1 MFLSFTRMFSL
12 VLALRF
18 GSWNGPWKLKRA
30 VQAIVDAQRACE
42 NLSTRKYRR
51 SEWTRDFYGRS
62 SMLFITFQENYRK
75 ISTLRLFCL
84 FCASTFDFR
93 AQMLFWY
100 YAMSSRIYRFDR
112 KKRRRESRKIFPFFL
127 WRVKSSAK
135 LFQLIEMKW
144 EFSVKSAWVDVEGW
158 LEWAKENFNFTSL
171 LFFVS
176 FNNFLGLFSN
186 LQLNNFLVS
195 WKEELLRWNWDELG
209 KVVDEDMRWRGT
221 RKFLHW
227 MGRKKVKRKRKF
239 WLPIQPFYLLR
250 GVNNQSF
257 PSIPAPSA
265 FLFFFRILYLFFK
278 HSPLDREEADSI
290 PYSTFGEKLFT
301 TFSILC
307 TCLCGVSRSV

>member
-1 MFLSFTRMFSL
+1 
-12 VLALRF
+12 
-18 GSWNGPWKLKRA
+18 
-30 VQAIVDAQRACE
+30 
-42 NLSTRKYRR
+42 
-51 SEWTRDFYGRS
+51 
-62 SMLFITFQENYRK
+62 MLFITFQENYRK

-84 FCASTFDFR
+84 FCASTFDSR

-158 LEWAKENFNFTSL
+158 LEWAKENFNFKSL
-171 LFFVS
+171 S
-176 FNNFLGLFSN
+176 FSFLLIISSACSQIFNSTTFW
-186 LQLNNFLVS
+186 FLEKRS
-195 WKEELLRWNWDELG
+195 CCDEIEMNLG
-209 KVVDEDMRWRGT
+209 K
-221 RKFLHW
+221 LW
-227 MGRKKVKRKRKF
+227 MKICAEEAHASSSIEWEEKKVKRKRKF

-290 PYSTFGEKLFT
+290 PYSTFGAKLFT